1 MGTNK
6 TSEYKFNWLKKCF
19 NNAKEQGVS
28 LNIKKLEA
36 QFCISHN
43 STPRKF
49 KELMELFKNAEI
61 IMIYDGEIGNCE
73 LIKENK
79 DKVFK

>member
-6 TSEYKFNWLKKCF
+6 SSEFKYNWLKKCF
-19 NNAKEQGVS
+19 KNAKDSQIS
-28 LNIKKLEA
+28 LNYKKLEA
-36 QFCISHN
+36 QFCITHV

-49 KELMELFKNAEI
+49 KELINLFQNAEI
-61 IMIYDGEIGNCE
+61 ISVYDGEIGDSD

-79 DKVFK
+79 NKVFA